1 MNGIP
6 LEIAELDQRYQRRL
20 AEHCSPEDQFERRWI
35 ESLLAHVLQLL
46 RQDYD
51 KAGKPEFFA
60 LLSEYL
66 VATGNRLPQ
75 AEIAQKLGISVS
87 AVTMSLQRM
96 RKRYV
101 ALLRQELGHTVLNP
115 ADIDDELMQ
124 LKATM
129 VTTSGV
135 GYTLS
140 E

>member
-1 MNGIP
+1 MNGIS

-20 AEHCSPEDQFERRWI
+20 AEHCSPEVLFERRWV

-51 KAGKPEFFA
+51 KAGKPVFFA

-75 AEIAQKLGISVS
+75 AEIAKQLGISVS

-101 ALLRQELGHTVLNP
+101 ALLRQELGRAVLNP
-115 ADIDDELMQ
+115 ADIDDELMK

-129 VTTSGV
+129 ATTS
-135 GYTLS
+135 
-140 E
+140 

>member
-1 MNGIP
+1 MNGIS

-20 AEHCSPEDQFERRWI
+20 AEHCSAEDLFERRWI

-51 KAGKPEFFA
+51 KAGKPEFFN

-87 AVTMSLQRM
+87 AVAMSLQRM

-101 ALLRQELGHTVLNP
+101 ALLRQELGRTVLNP
-115 ADIDDELMQ
+115 ADIDDELMK

-129 VTTSGV
+129 VTTSCV